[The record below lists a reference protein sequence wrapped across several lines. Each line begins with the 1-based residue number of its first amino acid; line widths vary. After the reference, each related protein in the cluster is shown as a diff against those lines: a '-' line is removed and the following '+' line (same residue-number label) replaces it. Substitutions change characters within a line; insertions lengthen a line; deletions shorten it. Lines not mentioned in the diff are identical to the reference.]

1 MSFIISA
8 ATTTAATIA
17 AVGATAA
24 AVGAIGSAVGTG
36 VNMYQSTKDR
46 KNAARA
52 AAGIQGEIDFLVE
65 NRTEIINPFADVT
78 NLSDM
83 ATDLSGN
90 ITDLSTMATDLSNL
104 ITDTSS
110 MRSNPYADLSV
121 ATQAAEFEAEEA
133 DIALANTLDMLAS
146 TGSSAGGATALAQA
160 ALQSKRGISASIQQ
174 QEQANQTLA
183 AKGEESLQQAKQQG
197 LERVQNA
204 QLGEGQ
210 RMQNLKIQGAERVE
224 DAQMS
229 EAQRLQAFQIAEAGR
244 MQEVGVKAALFNYTE
259 QDKRDL
265 QDLDRATSL
274 LYAEKG
280 VEAQAKANYS
290 NAITSGVGS
299 LTNIASSYIQSKY

>member
-1 MSFIISA
+1 MYKRQIISSA
-8 ATTTAATIA
+8 AAGLATAA

-24 AVGAIGSAVGTG
+24 AVGVIGSAVGTG
-36 VNMYQSTKDR
+36 INMYTSTKDR

-52 AAGIQGEIDFLVE
+52 AAGIQGEIDFLAE

-83 ATDLSGN
+83 ATNLSG
-90 ITDLSTMATDLSNL
+90 MATDLSGL
-104 ITDTSS
+104 ITDSS
-110 MRSNPYADLSV
+110 AMRSNPYADLSV

-133 DIALANTLDMLAS
+133 DIALANTLDMLAA

-160 ALQSKRGISASIQQ
+160 ALQSKRGISSSIEQ

-183 AKGEESLQQAKQQG
+183 AKGEESLQQAKQRG
-197 LERVQNA
+197 LERVQDA
-204 QLGEGQ
+204 QFGEG
-210 RMQNLKIQGAERVE
+210 RRIQDIE
-224 DAQMS
+224 MS
-229 EAQRLQAFQIAEAGR
+229 EAARLQNFQISEAGR

-259 QDKRDL
+259 EDKRDL

-299 LTNIASSYIQSKY
+299 LTNVATSYIGTKG